1 MSETGNWYFVTA
13 EDAASTEAEEAQYYI
28 YTARPLKDDTALSL
42 ILRLTGNE
50 TEAGDVSDTAEST
63 GR

>member
-1 MSETGNWYFVTA
+1 MDGV
-13 EDAASTEAEEAQYYI
+13 EDAASAEAEEAQYYI